1 MSVPIEA
8 AEYLSE
14 KLGKI
19 IDGECEEFK
28 AIVNRVLQ
36 EKIRDLT
43 RKTLGYVNYNVI
55 PSEYDDAI
63 LAKIKSKLDDI
74 ISGFEYTPNDRTIRQ
89 LKDFYNS
96 KMYNLLKV
104 QAEAQATE
112 DFNKHKDQ
120 LNG

>member
-28 AIVNRVLQ
+28 TIVNRVLQ
-36 EKIRDLT
+36 EKIRELT
-43 RKTLGYVNYNVI
+43 RKTLGYVNYNQI

-74 ISGFEYTPNDRTIRQ
+74 VSEFEYTPNDRTIRQ

-96 KMYNLLKV
+96 KMYNLLKA
-104 QAEAQATE
+104 QAEQQATE